1 MLIQPA
7 RKSYYFEKGYTD
19 LSNTIKGAWTNN
31 KTSAAK
37 YWSELSSVNSN
48 PDFSGWEKL
57 FKSVM
62 YIIATISVVVVGTI
76 ITILLSIIHISILI
90 FVMFLVYIAFSIIW
104 GIDRIYLI
112 RNRIFSPCTVCTK
125 SSEYLIPTYLCP
137 KCGREHTRLTPGV
150 YGILKRECICGTMLP
165 TTFFNGRR
173 DLKAI
178 CPNPDCKAPIY
189 GKESKPICIPIVG
202 GPAVGK
208 TMFITAFVKNFL
220 VSVVPASNW
229 EFEHYSPDKLDLI
242 SNIVKNYDS
251 GSVTKTSDRSAISFN
266 FFLKSKDGLWHPE
279 KLFFIYDIAGE
290 VFGGETEDRL
300 QKQYLYSHGVVFIID
315 PFSCPDV
322 MNDFSSKISPPDMA
336 QISRTNPNDALDIF
350 IQKLQDIAGLSP
362 SDLSKVPIA
371 VVINKTDIGGLNKLF
386 NKTALAEII
395 AKNPK
400 KKLTESEAQNIACK
414 EFLRQNGM
422 GNLVQTI
429 EMKFKTNKFFD
440 CSALGHSIGQ
450 GPMKPS
456 HVMVPM
462 RWLLSIIDKDIAK
475 SWRQPV
481 DD

>member
-1 MLIQPA
+1 MILQPA

-19 LSNTIKGAWTNN
+19 LFNTIKGAWTNN
-31 KTSAAK
+31 WASVAHYWSKVKSTTSATDI
-37 YWSELSSVNSN
+37 S
-48 PDFSGWEKL
+48 DWEKL
-57 FKSVM
+57 FYVVM
-62 YIIATISVVVVGTI
+62 YGIATISVVVVGTI
-76 ITILLSIIHISILI
+76 ITILLSIIHIFILL
-90 FVMFLVYIAFSIIW
+90 FVMFWVYIAYSIIW

-137 KCGREHTRLTPGV
+137 KCGKEHTRLTPGV
-150 YGILKRECICGTMLP
+150 YGILNRECNCGTIIP

-189 GKESKPICIPIVG
+189 GKEAMPICIPIIG

-208 TMFITAFVKNFL
+208 TMFITAFVKIF
-220 VSVVPASNW
+220 VESIVPASNW
-229 EFEHYSPDKLDLI
+229 EIEHYSPEKQKLLESID
-242 SNIVKNYDS
+242 KNYAA
-251 GSVTKTSDRSAISFN
+251 GSVIKTIDKSAISFN

-300 QKQYLYSHGVVFIID
+300 QKQYLYCHGVVFIID
-315 PFSCPDV
+315 PFSSPDV
-322 MNDFSSKISPPDMA
+322 MNDFSSKISPADMA
-336 QISRTNPNDALDIF
+336 QISQTNPNDALDIF

-371 VVINKTDIGGLNKLF
+371 VVINKTDIGGLQKLF
-386 NKTALAEII
+386 DKTALAEII
-395 AKNPK
+395 ARNPK

-429 EMKFKTNKFFD
+429 EMKFKINKFFD

-475 SWRQPV
+475 SWRQHE

>member
-1 MLIQPA
+1 MIIQPA

-31 KTSAAK
+31 KTSAAH

-48 PDFSGWEKL
+48 PDCNGWEKL
-57 FKSVM
+57 FKSVL
-62 YIIATISVVVVGTI
+62 YIFATISVVVVGTI
-76 ITILLSIIHISILI
+76 VTVLISIIHISILI

-208 TMFITAFVKNFL
+208 TVFITAFIKKFTE
-220 VSVVPASNW
+220 SIIPASNW
-229 EFEHYSPDKLDLI
+229 EIEHYSPEKQKLLESI
-242 SNIVKNYDS
+242 IKNYNV
-251 GSVTKTSDRSAISFN
+251 GSVTKTIDRSAISFN
-266 FFLKSKDGLWHPE
+266 FFLKSKNGLWHPE

-290 VFGGETEDRL
+290 VFGGEIEDRL
-300 QKQYLYSHGVVFIID
+300 QKQYLYAHGVVFIID

-322 MNDFSSKISPPDMA
+322 MNDFSSKISPADMA
-336 QISRTNPNDALDIF
+336 QISHTNPNDALDIF

-371 VVINKTDIGGLNKLF
+371 VVINKTDIGELNKLF

-400 KKLTESEAQNIACK
+400 MKLNESEAQNIACK

-440 CSALGHSIGQ
+440 CSALGHSTGQ
-450 GPMKPS
+450 GPMRPS

>member
-1 MLIQPA
+1 MIIQPA

-31 KTSAAK
+31 KTSAVH
-37 YWSELSSVNSN
+37 YWSELSKVNSN
-48 PDFSGWEKL
+48 PDCSGWEKL
-57 FKSVM
+57 FKSVL
-62 YIIATISVVVVGTI
+62 YIFATISVVVVGTI
-76 ITILLSIIHISILI
+76 VTVLISIIHIFILL

-104 GIDRIYLI
+104 GIDRLYLI

-242 SNIVKNYDS
+242 SNIVKNYDN

-266 FFLKSKDGLWHPE
+266 FFLKSKNGLWHPE

-322 MNDFSSKISPPDMA
+322 MNDFSSKISPADMA

>member
-1 MLIQPA
+1 MIIQPA

-31 KTSAAK
+31 KTSAAY
-37 YWSELSSVNSN
+37 YWSELSKVNSN
-48 PDFSGWEKL
+48 PDCSGWEKL
-57 FKSVM
+57 FKSVL
-62 YIIATISVVVVGTI
+62 YIFATISVVVVGTI
-76 ITILLSIIHISILI
+76 VTVLISIIHISILI

-104 GIDRIYLI
+104 GVDRIYLI

-208 TMFITAFVKNFL
+208 TVFITAFIKKFTE
-220 VSVVPASNW
+220 SIIPASNW
-229 EFEHYSPDKLDLI
+229 EIEHYSPEKQKLLESI
-242 SNIVKNYDS
+242 IKNYNV
-251 GSVTKTSDRSAISFN
+251 GSVTKTTDRSAISFN
-266 FFLKSKDGLWHPE
+266 FFLKSKNGLWHPE

-290 VFGGETEDRL
+290 VFGGEIEDRL
-300 QKQYLYSHGVVFIID
+300 QKQYLYAHGVVFIID

-322 MNDFSSKISPPDMA
+322 MNDFSSKISPADMA
-336 QISRTNPNDALDIF
+336 QISHTNPNDALDIF

-386 NKTALAEII
+386 NKTALTEII
-395 AKNPK
+395 ARNPK

-414 EFLRQNGM
+414 EFLRENGM

-429 EMKFKTNKFFD
+429 DMKFKTNKFFD

-450 GPMKPS
+450 GPMRPS

-475 SWRQPV
+475 SWRQPEN
-481 DD
+481 D